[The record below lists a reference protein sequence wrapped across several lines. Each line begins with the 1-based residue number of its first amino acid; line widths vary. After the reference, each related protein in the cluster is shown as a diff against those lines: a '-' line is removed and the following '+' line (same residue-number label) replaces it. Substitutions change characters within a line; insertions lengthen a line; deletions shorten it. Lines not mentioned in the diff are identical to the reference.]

1 MTSTSTAAIAGGPLR
16 PAVVLGGNRI
26 PFARAHGAYAGA
38 SNQDMLT
45 SVLEGLV
52 ARFGLQG
59 EALGEV
65 VAGAVMKH
73 SADFNLTRESVLG
86 TSLDGHTPAHDVQ
99 TACATGIET
108 VGGVANKIRLGQIE
122 SGIGGGVDT
131 ISDAPL
137 AFNAEARELF
147 MQLNRARTAQ
157 DKIKIA
163 LKLRPKHFAPL
174 APQAGEVRTGLSMGE
189 HQALTTHAWGITR
202 EEQDELAMHS
212 HNNMAAAY
220 DDGFFNDLMTPFR
233 GLDRDNNM
241 RPGSTMKSLA
251 KLRIAFGKQFGEEA
265 TMTAGNSTPM
275 TDGAAAA
282 LLSSEDWA
290 EEHNL
295 PILAEFL
302 DYEVAAVDFVHGKE
316 GLLMAPTYAIPRIL
330 DRHGLSLDDIDF
342 FEIHEAFAGT
352 VLSTIKA
359 LADEDYNK
367 NVLGR
372 DRALGQIDQSK
383 LNLKGSSLAA
393 GHPFAATG
401 PRIVASL
408 AKMLH
413 EKGEGSLGL
422 ISVCAAGGQGAVALM
437 RGR

>member
-1 MTSTSTAAIAGGPLR
+1 MTSTSSAAIAGGTLR

-45 SVLEGLV
+45 SALEGLV
-52 ARFGLQG
+52 ARFGIQG
-59 EALGEV
+59 ETLGEV

-73 SADFNLTRESVLG
+73 SVDFNLTRESVLG
-86 TSLDGHTPAHDVQ
+86 TSLDAHTPAHDVQ

-108 VGGVANKIRLGQIE
+108 IGGVANKIRLGQID

-147 MQLNRARTAQ
+147 MQLNRARTTQ
-157 DKIKIA
+157 DKIKVA
-163 LKLRPKHFAPL
+163 MKLRPKHFAPL

-189 HQALTTHAWGITR
+189 HQALTTHHWGITR

-220 DDGFFNDLMTPFR
+220 DEGFFNDLITPFR

-241 RPGSTMKSLA
+241 RPGSTMEALA

-282 LLSSEDWA
+282 LLSSEQWA
-290 EEHNL
+290 AEHHL
-295 PILAEFL
+295 PILAEFV
-302 DYEVAAVDFVHGKE
+302 DFEVAAVDFVNGKD

-330 DRHGLSLDDIDF
+330 DRHGLGLEDIDF

-352 VLSTIKA
+352 VLATMKA
-359 LADEDYNK
+359 LADEEYNQQ
-367 NVLGR
+367 VLGR
-372 DRALGQIDQSK
+372 DTVLGDIDRSK
-383 LNLKGSSLAA
+383 LNVKGSSLAA

>member
-1 MTSTSTAAIAGGPLR
+1 MTSTPPTAIAGGSLR
-16 PAVVLGGNRI
+16 PAVVIGGNRI

-45 SVLEGLV
+45 STLEGLV
-52 ARFGLQG
+52 ARFGLQN
-59 EALGEV
+59 EQLGEV

-73 SADFNLTRESVLG
+73 SSDFNLTRESVLG
-86 TSLDGHTPAHDVQ
+86 TSLKAHTPAHDVQ

-108 VGGVANKIRLGQIE
+108 VGGVANKIRLGQIDV
-122 SGIGGGVDT
+122 GIGGGVDT

-137 AFNAEARELF
+137 AFNREARDIF
-147 MQLNRARTAQ
+147 MQLNRARTTQ
-157 DKIKIA
+157 DKIKLA
-163 LKLRPKHFAPL
+163 MKLRPKHFAPL

-189 HQALTTHAWGITR
+189 HQALTTHHWEITR
-202 EEQDELAMHS
+202 EAQDELAMLS

-220 DDGFFNDLMTPFR
+220 EAGFFDDLMTPFR

-241 RPGSTMKSLA
+241 RPGSTMEALA
-251 KLRIAFGKQFGEEA
+251 KLRIAFGKHLGDEA

-282 LLSSEDWA
+282 LLASEDWA
-290 EEHNL
+290 QQRNL
-295 PILAEFL
+295 PVLAEFV
-302 DYEVAAVDFVHGKE
+302 DYEVAAVDFVNGDE
-316 GLLMAPTYAIPRIL
+316 GLLMAPTYAIPRML
-330 DRHGLSLDDIDF
+330 DRHGLSLADIDF

-352 VLSTIKA
+352 VLATMKA
-359 LADEDYNK
+359 LGDEEYNQT
-367 NVLGR
+367 VLGR
-372 DRALGQIDQSK
+372 DTLVGQIDPAK
-383 LNLKGSSLAA
+383 LNVNGSSLAA

-413 EKGEGSLGL
+413 QKGEGSLGL

>member
-1 MTSTSTAAIAGGPLR
+1 MTSTPTTAIAGGSLR
-16 PAVVLGGNRI
+16 PAVVVGGNRI

-45 SVLEGLV
+45 STLEGLV
-52 ARFGLQG
+52 ARFGLQD
-59 EALGEV
+59 AQLGEV

-86 TSLDGHTPAHDVQ
+86 TSLDAHTPAHDVQ

-137 AFNAEARELF
+137 AFNSEARDLF
-147 MQLNRARTAQ
+147 MQLNRARTTQ
-157 DKIKIA
+157 DKIKIVM
-163 LKLRPKHFAPL
+163 KLRPKHFAPL

-189 HQALTTHAWGITR
+189 HQALTTHQWGVTR
-202 EEQDELAMHS
+202 EEQDELAMAS

-220 DDGFFNDLMTPFR
+220 EAGFFNDLITPFR

-241 RPGSTMKSLA
+241 RPGSTMEGLA
-251 KLRIAFGKQFGEEA
+251 KLRVAFGKHLGEEA

-282 LLSSEDWA
+282 LLSSEEWA
-290 EEHNL
+290 QERNL
-295 PILAEFL
+295 PVLAEFV
-302 DYEVAAVDFVHGKE
+302 DYEMAAVDFVNGDE

-330 DRHGLSLDDIDF
+330 DRHGLSLADIDF

-352 VLSTIKA
+352 VMATVKA
-359 LADEDYNK
+359 LADEEYNK
-367 NVLGR
+367 EVLGR
-372 DRALGQIDQSK
+372 DAALGEIDRSK
-383 LNLKGSSLAA
+383 LNVNGSSLAA

-401 PRIVASL
+401 PRIVAAL

-413 EKGEGSLGL
+413 NKGEGSLGL
-422 ISVCAAGGQGAVALM
+422 ISVCAAGGQGGVALM

>member
-1 MTSTSTAAIAGGPLR
+1 MTSTSNAAIAGGSLR

-45 SVLEGLV
+45 STLEGLI
-52 ARFGLQG
+52 ARYGLQG
-59 EALGEV
+59 AQLGEV

-86 TSLDGHTPAHDVQ
+86 TSLAAHTPAHDVQ

-108 VGGVANKIRLGQIE
+108 VGGVANKIRLGQID

-137 AFNAEARELF
+137 SFNAEARELF
-147 MQLNRARTAQ
+147 MQLNRARTTQ

-189 HQALTTHAWGITR
+189 HQALTTHQWGVSRT
-202 EEQDELAMHS
+202 EQDEIAMNS

-220 DDGFFNDLMTPFR
+220 EEGFFNDLMTPFR

-241 RPGSTMKSLA
+241 RPGSTLESLA
-251 KLRIAFGKQFGEEA
+251 KLRISFGKQFGDEA

-282 LLSSEDWA
+282 LLSSEEWA
-290 EEHNL
+290 QEHNL
-295 PILAEFL
+295 PILAEFM
-302 DYEVAAVDFVHGKE
+302 DFEVAAVDFVNGND

-330 DRHGLSLDDIDF
+330 DRHGLGLGDIDF

-352 VLSTIKA
+352 VGATIKA

-372 DRALGQIDQSK
+372 DSALGEIDRSK
-383 LNLKGSSLAA
+383 LNVKGSSLAA

-408 AKMLH
+408 AKMLN
-413 EKGEGSLGL
+413 EKGTGSLGL

>member
-73 SADFNLTRESVLG
+73 SADFNLTRESILG

-241 RPGSTMKSLA
+241 RPGSTMESLA

>member
-1 MTSTSTAAIAGGPLR
+1 MTSTSNAAIAGGPLR

-45 SVLEGLV
+45 SALEGLV

-59 EALGEV
+59 ESLGEV
-65 VAGAVMKH
+65 VGGAVMKH
-73 SADFNLTRESVLG
+73 SVDFNLTREAVLG
-86 TSLDGHTPAHDVQ
+86 TSLDAHTPAHDVQ

-108 VGGVANKIRLGQIE
+108 VGGVANKIRLGQID

-147 MQLNRARTAQ
+147 MQFNRARTTQ

-163 LKLRPKHFAPL
+163 MKLRPKHFSPL

-189 HQALTTHAWGITR
+189 HQALTTHHWGVTR
-202 EEQDELAMHS
+202 EAQDELAMQS

-220 DDGFFNDLMTPFR
+220 EDGFFNDLITPFR

-241 RPGSTMKSLA
+241 RPGSSMETLA
-251 KLRIAFGKQFGEEA
+251 KLRITFGKQFGEEA
-265 TMTAGNSTPM
+265 TMSAGNSTPM
-275 TDGAAAA
+275 TDGAATA

-290 EEHNL
+290 AEHNL
-295 PILAEFL
+295 PVLAEFL
-302 DYEVAAVDFVHGKE
+302 DFEVAAVDFVNGKE
-316 GLLMAPTYAIPRIL
+316 GLLMAPTFAIPRIL
-330 DRHGLSLDDIDF
+330 DRHGLTLDDIDF

-352 VLSTIKA
+352 VLATIEA
-359 LADEDYNK
+359 LGDEDYNK

-372 DRALGQIDQSK
+372 DQALGHIDRSK
-383 LNLKGSSLAA
+383 LNIKGSSLAA

>member
-1 MTSTSTAAIAGGPLR
+1 MTSTSTAAIAGGSLR

-189 HQALTTHAWGITR
+189 HQALTTHVWGITR

-241 RPGSTMKSLA
+241 RPGSTMESLA

-302 DYEVAAVDFVHGKE
+302 DYEVAAVNFVHGKE

>member
-1 MTSTSTAAIAGGPLR
+1 MTSIPTAAIAGGTLR

-45 SVLEGLV
+45 STLEGLV

-59 EALGEV
+59 AQLGEV

-86 TSLDGHTPAHDVQ
+86 TSLAPHTPAHEVQ
-99 TACATGIET
+99 TACATGIEAI
-108 VGGVANKIRLGQIE
+108 GGVANKIRLGQID

-137 AFNAEARELF
+137 AFNSEARDLF
-147 MQLNRARTAQ
+147 MQLNRARTTQ

-163 LKLRPKHFAPL
+163 MKLRPKHFAPL
-174 APQAGEVRTGLSMGE
+174 APQASEVRTGLSMGE
-189 HQALTTHAWGITR
+189 HQALTTHQWGISR
-202 EEQDELAMHS
+202 EEQDELAMKS

-220 DDGFFNDLMTPFR
+220 EAGFFNDLMTPFR

-241 RPGSTMKSLA
+241 RPGSTMESLA
-251 KLRIAFGKQFGEEA
+251 QLRIAFGKHLGEEA

-282 LLSSEDWA
+282 LLASEDWA
-290 EEHNL
+290 EERNL
-295 PILAEFL
+295 PILAEFM
-302 DYEVAAVDFVHGKE
+302 DYDVAAVDFVNGNE

-330 DRHGLSLDDIDF
+330 DRHGLTLDDIDY

-352 VLSTIKA
+352 VAATMKA
-359 LADEDYNK
+359 LADEEYNK
-367 NVLGR
+367 DVLGR
-372 DRALGQIDQSK
+372 DTPVGEIERSK
-383 LNLKGSSLAA
+383 LNVNGSSLAA

-401 PRIVASL
+401 ARIVATL

-413 EKGEGSLGL
+413 EKGPGSLGL

>member
-1 MTSTSTAAIAGGPLR
+1 MTSTPTSAIAGGSLR

-45 SVLEGLV
+45 STLEGLV
-52 ARFGLQG
+52 ARFGIQG
-59 EALGEV
+59 ERLGEV

-73 SADFNLTRESVLG
+73 STDFNLTRESVLG
-86 TSLDGHTPAHDVQ
+86 TSLDAHTPAHDVQ
-99 TACATGIET
+99 TACATGIES
-108 VGGVANKIRLGQIE
+108 VGGIANKIRLGQID

-137 AFNAEARELF
+137 AFNSEARDLF
-147 MQLNRARTAQ
+147 MQLNRARTTQ

-163 LKLRPKHFAPL
+163 MKLRPKHFAPL

-189 HQALTTHAWGITR
+189 HQALTTHYWGITR
-202 EEQDELAMHS
+202 EEQDELAMLS
-212 HNNMAAAY
+212 HNNMAEAY
-220 DDGFFNDLMTPFR
+220 EEGFFNDLMTPFR
-233 GLDRDNNM
+233 GLDRDNNL
-241 RPGSTMKSLA
+241 RPGSTMEALG
-251 KLRIAFGKQFGEEA
+251 KLRIAFGKHLGEEA
-265 TMTAGNSTPM
+265 TMTAGNSTPL

-290 EEHNL
+290 QAHNL
-295 PILAEFL
+295 PILAEFV
-302 DYEVAAVDFVHGKE
+302 DFEVAAVDFVNGNE

-330 DRHGLSLDDIDF
+330 DRHGLTLEDIDL

-352 VLSTIKA
+352 VAATIKA

-372 DRALGQIDQSK
+372 DTPVGEIDRTK
-383 LNLKGSSLAA
+383 LNVKGSSLAA

-401 PRIVASL
+401 ARIVASL

-413 EKGEGSLGL
+413 EKGAGSLGL

>member
-1 MTSTSTAAIAGGPLR
+1 MTSTSKAAIAGGPLR

-45 SVLEGLV
+45 STLEGLV

-86 TSLDGHTPAHDVQ
+86 TSLKAQTPAHDVQ

-108 VGGVANKIRLGQIE
+108 VGGVANKIRLGQID

-137 AFNAEARELF
+137 SFNSEARELF
-147 MQLNRARTAQ
+147 IQLSRARTTQ

-163 LKLRPKHFAPL
+163 MKLRPKHFAPL
-174 APQAGEVRTGLSMGE
+174 APTAGEVRTGLSMGE
-189 HQALTTHAWGITR
+189 HQALTTHHWGVSR
-202 EEQDELAMHS
+202 EEQDALAMES

-220 DDGFFNDLMTPFR
+220 DDGFFNDLITPFR

-241 RPGSTMKSLA
+241 RPGSTLEA
-251 KLRIAFGKQFGEEA
+251 LGKLRIAFGKQFGAEA

-282 LLSSEDWA
+282 LLSSEEWA
-290 EEHNL
+290 EEHKL
-295 PILAEFL
+295 PILAEFM
-302 DYEVAAVDFVHGKE
+302 DYEVAAVDFVNGDE
-316 GLLMAPTYAIPRIL
+316 GLLMAPTYGISRIL
-330 DRHGLSLDDIDF
+330 DRHGLSLADIDF

-352 VLSTIKA
+352 VMSTIKA
-359 LADEDYNK
+359 LADEEYNTE
-367 NVLGR
+367 VLGR
-372 DRALGQIDQSK
+372 KQALGEIDRSK
-383 LNLKGSSLAA
+383 LNVNGSSLAA

-408 AKMLH
+408 AKMLN
-413 EKGEGSLGL
+413 EKGRGSLGL

>member
-1 MTSTSTAAIAGGPLR
+1 MTSTPKAAISGGSLR

-26 PFARAHGAYAGA
+26 PFARAQGAYAGA

-45 SVLEGLV
+45 SAFEGLI

-59 EALGEV
+59 EQLGEV

-73 SADFNLTRESVLG
+73 SIDFNLTRESVLG
-86 TSLDGHTPAHDVQ
+86 TSLDAHTPAHDVQ

-108 VGGVANKIRLGQIE
+108 IGGVANKIRLGQID

-137 AFNAEARELF
+137 SFNSEARELF
-147 MQLNRARTAQ
+147 MQLSRARTAQ

-163 LKLRPKHFAPL
+163 LKFRPKHFAPL
-174 APQAGEVRTGLSMGE
+174 APQANEVRTGLSMGE
-189 HQALTTHAWGITR
+189 HQALTTHQWDVTR
-202 EEQDELAMHS
+202 ETQDELAMKS

-220 DDGFFNDLMTPFR
+220 DNGFFNDLITPFR

-241 RPGSTMKSLA
+241 RPGSTMEALG
-251 KLRIAFGKQFGEEA
+251 KLRIAFGKQLGDDA

-282 LLSSEDWA
+282 LLSSEEWA
-290 EEHNL
+290 QQHNL
-295 PILAEFL
+295 PILAEFV
-302 DYEVAAVDFVHGKE
+302 DFEVAAVDFVDGQD
-316 GLLMAPTYAIPRIL
+316 GLLMAPTFAIPRLL

-352 VLSTIKA
+352 VLATIKA

-367 NVLGR
+367 NVLSR
-372 DRALGQIDQSK
+372 DQALGQIDPAK
-383 LNLKGSSLAA
+383 LNVNGSSLAA

-413 EKGEGSLGL
+413 TKGEGSLGL

>member
-38 SNQDMLT
+38 SNHDMLT

-157 DKIKIA
+157 DKIKA
-163 LKLRPKHFAPL
+163 LKLRPKHLPA
-174 APQAGEVRTGLSMGE
+174 APQAGKYELACRWGASGAYDPRMG
-189 HQALTTHAWGITR
+189 HNR

-212 HNNMAAAY
+212 HNNMAAH
-220 DDGFFNDLMTPFR
+220 
-233 GLDRDNNM
+233 
-241 RPGSTMKSLA
+241 
-251 KLRIAFGKQFGEEA
+251 
-265 TMTAGNSTPM
+265 TMTVS
-275 TDGAAAA
+275 
-282 LLSSEDWA
+282 
-290 EEHNL
+290 
-295 PILAEFL
+295 
-302 DYEVAAVDFVHGKE
+302 
-316 GLLMAPTYAIPRIL
+316 
-330 DRHGLSLDDIDF
+330 
-342 FEIHEAFAGT
+342 
-352 VLSTIKA
+352 STI
-359 LADEDYNK
+359 
-367 NVLGR
+367 
-372 DRALGQIDQSK
+372 S
-383 LNLKGSSLAA
+383 
-393 GHPFAATG
+393 
-401 PRIVASL
+401 
-408 AKMLH
+408 
-413 EKGEGSLGL
+413 
-422 ISVCAAGGQGAVALM
+422 
-437 RGR
+437 

>member
-1 MTSTSTAAIAGGPLR
+1 MTTASKAAIAGGPLR

-45 SVLEGLV
+45 STLEGLV

-59 EALGEV
+59 EILGEV

-73 SADFNLTRESVLG
+73 SVDFNLTRESVLG
-86 TSLDGHTPAHDVQ
+86 TSLDPHTPAHDVQ
-99 TACATGIET
+99 TACATGLET
-108 VGGVANKIRLGQIE
+108 IGGLANKIRLGQVE

-137 AFNAEARELF
+137 AFNSEARELF
-147 MQLNRARTAQ
+147 MQLNRARSTQ

-189 HQALTTHAWGITR
+189 HQALTTHHWGISR
-202 EEQDELAMHS
+202 EAQDELAMLS
-212 HNNMAAAY
+212 HNNMAVAY
-220 DDGFFNDLMTPFR
+220 DSGFFNDLVTPFR
-233 GLDRDNNM
+233 GVDRDNNM
-241 RPGSTMKSLA
+241 RPGSSMESLA

-282 LLSSEDWA
+282 LLSSEAWA
-290 EEHNL
+290 EHHNL
-295 PILAEFL
+295 PILAEFV
-302 DYEVAAVDFVHGKE
+302 DYEVAAVDFVNGTE
-316 GLLMAPTYAIPRIL
+316 GLLMAPTYAIPRML
-330 DRHGLSLDDIDF
+330 DRHGLTLNDIDF

-352 VLSTIKA
+352 VLATIKA
-359 LADEDYNK
+359 LEDEEYNK
-367 NVLGR
+367 SVLGR
-372 DRALGQIDQSK
+372 DGTLGTIDRTK
-383 LNLKGSSLAA
+383 LNVNGSSLAA

-413 EKGEGSLGL
+413 TKGAGSLGL

>member
-45 SVLEGLV
+45 SALEGLV

-73 SADFNLTRESVLG
+73 SVDFNLTRESVLG

-108 VGGVANKIRLGQIE
+108 IGGVANKIRLGQID

-147 MQLNRARTAQ
+147 MQLNRARTTQ

-189 HQALTTHAWGITR
+189 HQALTTHEWGVSR
-202 EEQDELAMHS
+202 EAQDELAMHS

-220 DDGFFNDLMTPFR
+220 EEGFFNDLVTPFR

-241 RPGSTMKSLA
+241 RPGSTMEALA

-282 LLSSEDWA
+282 LLSSEEWA
-290 EEHNL
+290 VEHNL

-302 DYEVAAVDFVHGKE
+302 DFEVAAVDFVNGKE
-316 GLLMAPTYAIPRIL
+316 GLLMAPTFAIPRIL

-372 DRALGQIDQSK
+372 DSTLGQIDQSK

>member
-1 MTSTSTAAIAGGPLR
+1 MTSTSKSATADGSLR
-16 PAVVLGGNRI
+16 SAVVLGGNRI
-26 PFARAHGAYAGA
+26 PFARANGAYAGA

-45 SVLEGLV
+45 STLEGLI

-59 EALGEV
+59 ARLGEV

-73 SADFNLTRESVLG
+73 AKDFNLTRESVLG
-86 TSLDGHTPAHDVQ
+86 TSLRAHTPAHDVQ

-108 VGGVANKIRLGQIE
+108 IGGVANKIRLGQID

-137 AFNAEARELF
+137 AFNSEARDLF
-147 MQLNRARTAQ
+147 MQLNRARTTQ
-157 DKIKIA
+157 EKIKVA
-163 LKLRPKHFAPL
+163 LKLRPKHFTPL
-174 APQAGEVRTGLSMGE
+174 APQAGEDRTGLSMGE
-189 HQALTTHAWGITR
+189 HQALTTHAWGVTR
-202 EEQDELAMHS
+202 EEQDEIAANS
-212 HNNMAAAY
+212 HNNMAEAY
-220 DDGFFNDLMTPFR
+220 EEGFFNDLMTPFR

-241 RPGSTMKSLA
+241 RPGSDVETLA
-251 KLRIAFGKQFGEEA
+251 KLRIAFGKQFGNEA

-275 TDGAAAA
+275 TDGAAVA

-290 EEHNL
+290 TEHNL
-295 PILAEFL
+295 PILAEFI
-302 DYEVAAVDFVHGKE
+302 DYEVAAVDFVNGND
-316 GLLMAPTYAIPRIL
+316 GLLMAPTYAIPKIL
-330 DRHGLSLDDIDF
+330 DRHGLGLDDIDF

-352 VLSTIKA
+352 VAATRKA

-372 DRALGQIDQSK
+372 EQALGEIDMEK
-383 LNLKGSSLAA
+383 LNVRGSSLAA

-408 AKMLH
+408 AKMLNN
-413 EKGEGSLGL
+413 KGAGSLGL

-437 RGR
+437 HGR

>member
-45 SVLEGLV
+45 SALEGLV

-59 EALGEV
+59 KALGEV

-86 TSLDGHTPAHDVQ
+86 TSLDAHTPAHDVQ

-137 AFNAEARELF
+137 AFNSEARELF
-147 MQLNRARTAQ
+147 MQLNRARTTQ

-189 HQALTTHAWGITR
+189 HQALTTHHWGVTR

-212 HNNMAAAY
+212 HNNMASAY
-220 DDGFFNDLMTPFR
+220 DEGFFNDLITPFR

-241 RPGSTMKSLA
+241 RPGSTLEALA
-251 KLRIAFGKQFGEEA
+251 KLRVAFGKQFGDEA

-282 LLSSEDWA
+282 LLSSEEWA
-290 EEHNL
+290 IDHNL
-295 PILAEFL
+295 PILAEFM
-302 DYEVAAVDFVHGKE
+302 DFEVAAVDFVNGKE

-352 VLSTIKA
+352 VLATIKA
-359 LADEDYNK
+359 LGDEEYNK

-372 DRALGQIDQSK
+372 DTVLGQIDRSK
-383 LNLKGSSLAA
+383 LNVKGSSLAS

>member
-45 SVLEGLV
+45 STLEGLV

-73 SADFNLTRESVLG
+73 SVDFNLTRESVLG
-86 TSLDGHTPAHDVQ
+86 TSLDAHTPAHDVQ

-108 VGGVANKIRLGQIE
+108 VGGVANKIRLGQID

-137 AFNAEARELF
+137 AFNSEAREVF
-147 MQLNRARTAQ
+147 MQLNRARTTQ

-163 LKLRPKHFAPL
+163 MKLRPKHFAPL

-189 HQALTTHAWGITR
+189 HQALTTHQWGLTR

-212 HNNMAAAY
+212 HNNMATAY
-220 DDGFFNDLMTPFR
+220 EEGFFNDLITPFR
-233 GLDRDNNM
+233 GLDRDDNM
-241 RPGSTMKSLA
+241 T
-251 KLRIAFGKQFGEEA
+251 KLRVAFGKQFGEEA

-282 LLSSEDWA
+282 LLSSEEWA
-290 EEHNL
+290 IDHNL
-295 PILAEFL
+295 PILAEFM
-302 DYEVAAVDFVHGKE
+302 DFEVAAVDFVYGKE

-352 VLSTIKA
+352 VLATIKA
-359 LADEDYNK
+359 LGDEDYNK

-372 DRALGQIDQSK
+372 DTVLGQIDRSK
-383 LNLKGSSLAA
+383 LNVKGSSLAA

>member
-1 MTSTSTAAIAGGPLR
+1 
-16 PAVVLGGNRI
+16 
-26 PFARAHGAYAGA
+26 
-38 SNQDMLT
+38 
-45 SVLEGLV
+45 
-52 ARFGLQG
+52 
-59 EALGEV
+59 
-65 VAGAVMKH
+65 
-73 SADFNLTRESVLG
+73 
-86 TSLDGHTPAHDVQ
+86 
-99 TACATGIET
+99 
-108 VGGVANKIRLGQIE
+108 
-122 SGIGGGVDT
+122 
-131 ISDAPL
+131 
-137 AFNAEARELF
+137 

-241 RPGSTMKSLA
+241 RPGSTMESLA

-393 GHPFAATG
+393 GHPFA
-401 PRIVASL
+401 
-408 AKMLH
+408 
-413 EKGEGSLGL
+413 
-422 ISVCAAGGQGAVALM
+422 
-437 RGR
+437 

>member
-45 SVLEGLV
+45 SALEGLV

-73 SADFNLTRESVLG
+73 SVDFNLTRESVLG

-108 VGGVANKIRLGQIE
+108 IGGVANKIRLGQIE

-147 MQLNRARTAQ
+147 MQLNRARTTQ

-189 HQALTTHAWGITR
+189 HQALTTYEWGVSR
-202 EEQDELAMHS
+202 EAQDELAMHS

-220 DDGFFNDLMTPFR
+220 EEGFFNDLVTPFR

-241 RPGSTMKSLA
+241 RPGSTMEALA

-282 LLSSEDWA
+282 LLSSEEWA
-290 EEHNL
+290 VEHNL

-302 DYEVAAVDFVHGKE
+302 DFEVAAVDFVNGKE
-316 GLLMAPTYAIPRIL
+316 GLLMAPTFAIPRIL

-372 DRALGQIDQSK
+372 DSTLGQIDQSK

>member
-1 MTSTSTAAIAGGPLR
+1 MTSTPTSAIAGGSLR
-16 PAVVLGGNRI
+16 PAVVVGGNRI

-45 SVLEGLV
+45 STLEGLV
-52 ARFGLQG
+52 ARFGLQN
-59 EALGEV
+59 EQLGEV

-73 SADFNLTRESVLG
+73 STDFNLTRESVLG
-86 TSLDGHTPAHDVQ
+86 TSLKAHTPAHDVQ

-108 VGGVANKIRLGQIE
+108 VGGVANKIRLGQID

-137 AFNAEARELF
+137 AFNREARDIF
-147 MQLNRARTAQ
+147 MRLSRARTTQ
-157 DKIKIA
+157 DKIKLA

-189 HQALTTHAWGITR
+189 HQALTTHHWGITR
-202 EEQDELAMHS
+202 EEQDELAMQS

-220 DDGFFNDLMTPFR
+220 EAGFFNDLITPFR

-241 RPGSTMKSLA
+241 RPGSTMEALA
-251 KLRIAFGKQFGEEA
+251 KLRIAFGKQLGDEA

-282 LLSSEDWA
+282 LLASEEWA
-290 EEHNL
+290 QERNL

-302 DYEVAAVDFVHGKE
+302 DYEVAAVDFVNGDE

-352 VLSTIKA
+352 VLATMKA
-359 LADEDYNK
+359 LADEEYNRT
-367 NVLGR
+367 VLGR
-372 DRALGQIDQSK
+372 DTPLGQIDRSK
-383 LNLKGSSLAA
+383 LNVNGSSLAA

>member
-45 SVLEGLV
+45 SALEGLV

-59 EALGEV
+59 EAVGEV

-73 SADFNLTRESVLG
+73 SVDFNMTRESVLG

-108 VGGVANKIRLGQIE
+108 IGGVANKIRLGQIE

-147 MQLNRARTAQ
+147 MQLNRARTTQ

-189 HQALTTHAWGITR
+189 HQALTTHEWGVSR
-202 EEQDELAMHS
+202 EAQDELAMHS

-220 DDGFFNDLMTPFR
+220 EEGFFNDLVTPFR

-241 RPGSTMKSLA
+241 RPGSTMEALA

-282 LLSSEDWA
+282 LLSSEEWA
-290 EEHNL
+290 VEHNL

-302 DYEVAAVDFVHGKE
+302 DFEVAAVDFVNGKE
-316 GLLMAPTYAIPRIL
+316 GLLMAPTFAIPRIL

-372 DRALGQIDQSK
+372 DSTLGQIDQSK

>member
-1 MTSTSTAAIAGGPLR
+1 MTSTSTAAIAGGALR

-45 SVLEGLV
+45 STLEGLV
-52 ARFGLQG
+52 ARFGLQN
-59 EALGEV
+59 ARLGEV

-73 SADFNLTRESVLG
+73 STDFNLTRESVLG
-86 TSLDGHTPAHDVQ
+86 TSLNAHTPAHDVQ

-108 VGGVANKIRLGQIE
+108 VGGVANKIRLGQIDA
-122 SGIGGGVDT
+122 GIGGGVDT

-137 AFNAEARELF
+137 AFNSEARELF
-147 MQLNRARTAQ
+147 MQLNRARTTQ
-157 DKIKIA
+157 DKIKVA
-163 LKLRPKHFAPL
+163 MKLRPKHFAPL

-189 HQALTTHAWGITR
+189 HQALTTHNWGISR
-202 EEQDELAMHS
+202 QEQDEIAMRS
-212 HNNMAAAY
+212 HNNMAEAY
-220 DDGFFNDLMTPFR
+220 EEGFFNDLMTPFR

-241 RPGSTMKSLA
+241 RPGSDMESLG
-251 KLRIAFGKQFGEEA
+251 KLRIAFGKQFGDEA

-282 LLSSEDWA
+282 LLSSEEWA
-290 EEHNL
+290 QQHNL
-295 PILAEFL
+295 PILAEFV
-302 DYEVAAVDFVHGKE
+302 DFEVAAVVFVNGQD

-330 DRHGLSLDDIDF
+330 DRHGLDLDDIDF

-352 VLSTIKA
+352 VASTIKA
-359 LADEDYNK
+359 LADDDYNRD
-367 NVLGR
+367 VLGR
-372 DRALGQIDQSK
+372 DKALGQIDRDR
-383 LNLKGSSLAA
+383 LNVKGSSLAA

-401 PRIVASL
+401 PRIVATL

-413 EKGEGSLGL
+413 EKGVGSLGL
-422 ISVCAAGGQGAVALM
+422 VSVCAAGGQGAVALM

>member
-45 SVLEGLV
+45 SAFEGLV

-73 SADFNLTRESVLG
+73 SVDFNLTRESVLG

-147 MQLNRARTAQ
+147 MQLNRARTTQ

-163 LKLRPKHFAPL
+163 MKLRPKHFAPL

-189 HQALTTHAWGITR
+189 HQALTTHHWGISR
-202 EEQDELAMHS
+202 QAQDELAMNS

-220 DDGFFNDLMTPFR
+220 DEGFFNDLVTPFR

-241 RPGSTMKSLA
+241 RPGSTMEALA
-251 KLRIAFGKQFGEEA
+251 KLRIAFGKQFGAEA

-282 LLSSEDWA
+282 LLSSEQWA
-290 EEHNL
+290 TEHNL
-295 PILAEFL
+295 PILAEFM
-302 DYEVAAVDFVHGKE
+302 DFEVAAVDFVNGKE

-330 DRHGLSLDDIDF
+330 DRHGLSLEDIDF

-352 VLSTIKA
+352 VLSTIEA
-359 LADEDYNK
+359 LADDDYNK

-372 DRALGQIDQSK
+372 ESALGEIDRSK
-383 LNLKGSSLAA
+383 LNVKGSSLAA

-413 EKGEGSLGL
+413 EKGEGSIGL

>member
-1 MTSTSTAAIAGGPLR
+1 
-16 PAVVLGGNRI
+16 
-26 PFARAHGAYAGA
+26 
-38 SNQDMLT
+38 MLT
-45 SVLEGLV
+45 STLEGLV
-52 ARFGLQG
+52 ARFGLQN
-59 EALGEV
+59 EQLGEV

-73 SADFNLTRESVLG
+73 STDFNLTRESVLG
-86 TSLDGHTPAHDVQ
+86 TSLKAHTPAHDVQ

-108 VGGVANKIRLGQIE
+108 VGGVANKIRLGQID

-137 AFNAEARELF
+137 AFNREARDIF
-147 MQLNRARTAQ
+147 MRLSRARTTQ
-157 DKIKIA
+157 DKIKLA

-189 HQALTTHAWGITR
+189 HQALTTHHWGITR
-202 EEQDELAMHS
+202 EEQDELAMQS

-220 DDGFFNDLMTPFR
+220 EAGFFNDLITPFR

-241 RPGSTMKSLA
+241 RPGSTMEALA
-251 KLRIAFGKQFGEEA
+251 KLRIAFGKQLGDEA

-282 LLSSEDWA
+282 LLASEEWA
-290 EEHNL
+290 QERNL

-302 DYEVAAVDFVHGKE
+302 DYEVAAVDFVNGDE

-352 VLSTIKA
+352 VLATMKA
-359 LADEDYNK
+359 LADEEYNRT
-367 NVLGR
+367 VLGR
-372 DRALGQIDQSK
+372 DTPLGQIDRSK
-383 LNLKGSSLAA
+383 LNVNGSSLAA

>member
-1 MTSTSTAAIAGGPLR
+1 MTSTSKAAIAGGPLR

-45 SVLEGLV
+45 STLEGLV

-86 TSLDGHTPAHDVQ
+86 TSLKAQTPAHDVQ

-108 VGGVANKIRLGQIE
+108 VGGVANKIRLGQID

-137 AFNAEARELF
+137 SFNSEAREVF
-147 MQLNRARTAQ
+147 IQLSRARTTQ

-163 LKLRPKHFAPL
+163 MKLRPKHFAPL
-174 APQAGEVRTGLSMGE
+174 APTAGEVRTGLSMGE
-189 HQALTTHAWGITR
+189 HQALTTHHWGVSR
-202 EEQDELAMHS
+202 EEQDALAMES

-220 DDGFFNDLMTPFR
+220 DDGFFNDLITPFR

-241 RPGSTMKSLA
+241 RPGSTLEA
-251 KLRIAFGKQFGEEA
+251 LGKLRIAFGKQFGAEA

-282 LLSSEDWA
+282 LLSSEEWA
-290 EEHNL
+290 EEHKL
-295 PILAEFL
+295 PILAEFM
-302 DYEVAAVDFVHGKE
+302 DYEVAAVDFVNGDE
-316 GLLMAPTYAIPRIL
+316 GLLMAPTYGISRIL
-330 DRHGLSLDDIDF
+330 DRHGLSLADIDF

-352 VLSTIKA
+352 VMSTIKA
-359 LADEDYNK
+359 LADEEYNTE
-367 NVLGR
+367 VLGR
-372 DRALGQIDQSK
+372 KQALGEIDRSK
-383 LNLKGSSLAA
+383 LNVNGSSLAA

-408 AKMLH
+408 AKMLN
-413 EKGEGSLGL
+413 EKGRGSLGL

>member
-1 MTSTSTAAIAGGPLR
+1 MTSTSNAAIAGGSLR

-45 SVLEGLV
+45 STLEGLI
-52 ARFGLQG
+52 ARYGLQG
-59 EALGEV
+59 AQLGEV

-86 TSLDGHTPAHDVQ
+86 TSLAAHTPAHDVQ

-108 VGGVANKIRLGQIE
+108 VGGVANKIRLGQID

-137 AFNAEARELF
+137 SFNAEARELF
-147 MQLNRARTAQ
+147 MQLNRARTTQ

-189 HQALTTHAWGITR
+189 HQALTTHQWGVSRT
-202 EEQDELAMHS
+202 EQDEIAMNS

-220 DDGFFNDLMTPFR
+220 EEGFFNDLMTPFR

-241 RPGSTMKSLA
+241 RPGSTLESLA
-251 KLRIAFGKQFGEEA
+251 KLRVSFGKQLGDEA

-282 LLSSEDWA
+282 LLSSEEWA
-290 EEHNL
+290 QEHNL
-295 PILAEFL
+295 PILAEFM
-302 DYEVAAVDFVHGKE
+302 DFEVAAVDFVNGND

-330 DRHGLSLDDIDF
+330 DRHDLELGDIDF

-352 VLSTIKA
+352 VGATIKA

-372 DRALGQIDQSK
+372 DGALGEIDRSK
-383 LNLKGSSLAA
+383 LNVKGSSLAA

-408 AKMLH
+408 AKMLN
-413 EKGEGSLGL
+413 EKGTGSLGL

>member
-1 MTSTSTAAIAGGPLR
+1 MTSTSKAAIAGGPLR

-45 SVLEGLV
+45 STLEGLV

-86 TSLDGHTPAHDVQ
+86 TSLKAQTPAHDVQ

-108 VGGVANKIRLGQIE
+108 VGGVANKIRLGQID

-137 AFNAEARELF
+137 SFNSEARELF
-147 MQLNRARTAQ
+147 IQLSRARTTQ

-163 LKLRPKHFAPL
+163 MKLRPKHFAPL
-174 APQAGEVRTGLSMGE
+174 APTAGEVRTGLSMGE
-189 HQALTTHAWGITR
+189 HQALTTHHWGVSR
-202 EEQDELAMHS
+202 EEQDALAMES

-220 DDGFFNDLMTPFR
+220 DDGFFNDLITPFR

-241 RPGSTMKSLA
+241 RPGSTLEA
-251 KLRIAFGKQFGEEA
+251 LGKLRIAFGKQFGEEA

-282 LLSSEDWA
+282 LLSSEEWA
-290 EEHNL
+290 EEHKL
-295 PILAEFL
+295 PILAEFM
-302 DYEVAAVDFVHGKE
+302 DYEVAAVDFVNGDE
-316 GLLMAPTYAIPRIL
+316 GLLMAPTYGISRIL
-330 DRHGLSLDDIDF
+330 DRHGLSLADIDF

-352 VLSTIKA
+352 VMSTIKA
-359 LADEDYNK
+359 LADEEYNTE
-367 NVLGR
+367 VLGR
-372 DRALGQIDQSK
+372 KQALGEIDRSK
-383 LNLKGSSLAA
+383 LNVNGSSLAA

-408 AKMLH
+408 AKMLN
-413 EKGEGSLGL
+413 EKGRGSLGL

>member
-1 MTSTSTAAIAGGPLR
+1 MTSTPTSAIAGGSLR
-16 PAVVLGGNRI
+16 PAVVVGGNRI

-45 SVLEGLV
+45 STLEGLV

-86 TSLDGHTPAHDVQ
+86 TSLKAQTPTHDVQ

-108 VGGVANKIRLGQIE
+108 VGGVANKIRLGQID

-137 AFNAEARELF
+137 SFNSEAREVF
-147 MQLNRARTAQ
+147 IQLSRARTTQ

-163 LKLRPKHFAPL
+163 MKLRPKHFAPL
-174 APQAGEVRTGLSMGE
+174 APTAGEVRTGLSMGE
-189 HQALTTHAWGITR
+189 HQALTTHHWGVSR
-202 EEQDELAMHS
+202 EEQDALAMES

-220 DDGFFNDLMTPFR
+220 DDGFFNDLITPFR

-241 RPGSTMKSLA
+241 RPGSTLEA
-251 KLRIAFGKQFGEEA
+251 LGKLRIAFGKQFGEEA

-282 LLSSEDWA
+282 LLSSEEWA
-290 EEHNL
+290 EEHKL
-295 PILAEFL
+295 PILAEFM
-302 DYEVAAVDFVHGKE
+302 DYEVGAVDFVNGDE
-316 GLLMAPTYAIPRIL
+316 GLLMAPTYGISRIL
-330 DRHGLSLDDIDF
+330 DRHGLSLADIDF

-352 VLSTIKA
+352 VMSTIKA
-359 LADEDYNK
+359 LADEEYNTE
-367 NVLGR
+367 VLGR
-372 DRALGQIDQSK
+372 KQALGEIDRSK
-383 LNLKGSSLAA
+383 LNVNGSSLTAC
-393 GHPFAATG
+393 HPF
-401 PRIVASL
+401 
-408 AKMLH
+408 
-413 EKGEGSLGL
+413 
-422 ISVCAAGGQGAVALM
+422 SVCGHQYVATHDTIYF
-437 RGR
+437 RI

>member
-1 MTSTSTAAIAGGPLR
+1 MTSTSKAAVAGGPLR
-16 PAVVLGGNRI
+16 SAVVLGGNRI

-45 SVLEGLV
+45 SAIEGLI
-52 ARFGLQG
+52 ARYGLQG
-59 EALGEV
+59 QALGEV

-73 SADFNLTRESVLG
+73 STDFNLTRESVLG
-86 TSLDGHTPAHDVQ
+86 TSLDPHTPAHDVQ

-108 VGGVANKIRLGQIE
+108 IGGLANKIRLGQVD

-147 MQLNRARTAQ
+147 MQLNRARTTQ

-163 LKLRPKHFAPL
+163 MKLRPKHFAPL

-189 HQALTTHAWGITR
+189 HQALTTNQWGVTR
-202 EEQDELAMHS
+202 QEQDDLAMKS
-212 HNNMAAAY
+212 HNNMTAAY
-220 DDGFFNDLMTPFR
+220 DNGFFNDLITPFR

-241 RPGSTMKSLA
+241 RPGSSLEA
-251 KLRIAFGKQFGEEA
+251 LGKLRVAFGKQFGEEA

-275 TDGAAAA
+275 TDGAATA
-282 LLSSEDWA
+282 LLSSEQWA
-290 EEHNL
+290 NEHKL
-295 PILAEFL
+295 PILAEFM
-302 DYEVAAVDFVHGKE
+302 DYEVAAVDFVNGHE
-316 GLLMAPTYAIPRIL
+316 GLLMAPTYGIPKIL
-330 DRHGLSLDDIDF
+330 DRHGLTLDDIDF

-359 LADEDYNK
+359 LADEDYNM

-372 DRALGQIDQSK
+372 ERALGEIDKSK
-383 LNLKGSSLAA
+383 LNVNGSSLAA

>member
-1 MTSTSTAAIAGGPLR
+1 MTSTSNAAIAGGSLR

-45 SVLEGLV
+45 STLEGLI
-52 ARFGLQG
+52 ARYGLQG
-59 EALGEV
+59 AQLGEV

-86 TSLDGHTPAHDVQ
+86 TSLAAHTPAHDVQ

-108 VGGVANKIRLGQIE
+108 VGGVANKIRLGQID

-137 AFNAEARELF
+137 SFNAEARELF
-147 MQLNRARTAQ
+147 MQLNRARTTQ

-174 APQAGEVRTGLSMGE
+174 APQAGEVRTGLSMGG
-189 HQALTTHAWGITR
+189 HQALTTHQWGVSRT
-202 EEQDELAMHS
+202 EQDEIAMNS

-220 DDGFFNDLMTPFR
+220 EEGFFNDLMTPFR

-241 RPGSTMKSLA
+241 RPGSTLESLA
-251 KLRIAFGKQFGEEA
+251 KLRVSFGKQLGDEA

-282 LLSSEDWA
+282 LLSSEEWA
-290 EEHNL
+290 QEHNL
-295 PILAEFL
+295 PILAEFM
-302 DYEVAAVDFVHGKE
+302 DFEVAAVDFVNGND

-330 DRHGLSLDDIDF
+330 DRHDLELGDIDF

-352 VLSTIKA
+352 VGATIKA

-372 DRALGQIDQSK
+372 DGALGEIDRSK
-383 LNLKGSSLAA
+383 LNVKGSSLAA

-408 AKMLH
+408 AKMLN
-413 EKGEGSLGL
+413 EKGTGSLGL

>member
-1 MTSTSTAAIAGGPLR
+1 MTSTPTSAIAGGSLR
-16 PAVVLGGNRI
+16 PAVVVGGNRI

-45 SVLEGLV
+45 STLEGLV
-52 ARFGLQG
+52 ARFGLQN
-59 EALGEV
+59 EQLGEV

-73 SADFNLTRESVLG
+73 STDFNLTRESVLG
-86 TSLDGHTPAHDVQ
+86 TSLKAHTPAHDVQ

-108 VGGVANKIRLGQIE
+108 VGGVANKIRLGQID

-137 AFNAEARELF
+137 AFNREARDIF
-147 MQLNRARTAQ
+147 MRLSRARTTQ
-157 DKIKIA
+157 DKIKLA

-189 HQALTTHAWGITR
+189 HQALTTHHWGITR
-202 EEQDELAMHS
+202 EEQDELAMQS

-220 DDGFFNDLMTPFR
+220 EAGFFNDLITPFR

-241 RPGSTMKSLA
+241 RPGSTMEALG
-251 KLRIAFGKQFGEEA
+251 KLRIAFGKQLGDEA

-282 LLSSEDWA
+282 LLASEEWA
-290 EEHNL
+290 QERNL

-302 DYEVAAVDFVHGKE
+302 DYEVAAVDFVNGDE

-352 VLSTIKA
+352 VLATMKA
-359 LADEDYNK
+359 LADEEYNRT
-367 NVLGR
+367 VLGR
-372 DRALGQIDQSK
+372 DTPLGQIDRSK
-383 LNLKGSSLAA
+383 LNVNGSSLAA

-413 EKGEGSLGL
+413 KKGEGSLGL

>member
-1 MTSTSTAAIAGGPLR
+1 MTSTSKAAIAGGPLR

-45 SVLEGLV
+45 STLEGLV

-86 TSLDGHTPAHDVQ
+86 TSLKAQTPAHDVQ

-108 VGGVANKIRLGQIE
+108 VGGVANKIRLGQID

-137 AFNAEARELF
+137 SFNSEAREVF
-147 MQLNRARTAQ
+147 IQLSRARTTQ

-163 LKLRPKHFAPL
+163 MKLRPKHFAPL
-174 APQAGEVRTGLSMGE
+174 APTAGEVRTGLSMGE
-189 HQALTTHAWGITR
+189 HQALTTHHWGVSR
-202 EEQDELAMHS
+202 EEQDALAMES

-220 DDGFFNDLMTPFR
+220 DDGFFNDLITPFR

-241 RPGSTMKSLA
+241 RPGSTLEA
-251 KLRIAFGKQFGEEA
+251 LGKLRIAFGKQFGEEA

-282 LLSSEDWA
+282 LLSSEEWA
-290 EEHNL
+290 EEHKL
-295 PILAEFL
+295 PILAEFM
-302 DYEVAAVDFVHGKE
+302 DYEVAAVDFVNGDE
-316 GLLMAPTYAIPRIL
+316 GLLMAPTYGISRIL
-330 DRHGLSLDDIDF
+330 DRHGLSLADIDF

-352 VLSTIKA
+352 VMSTIKA
-359 LADEDYNK
+359 LADEEYNTE
-367 NVLGR
+367 VLGR
-372 DRALGQIDQSK
+372 KQALGEIDRSK
-383 LNLKGSSLAA
+383 LNVNGSSLAA

-408 AKMLH
+408 AKMLN
-413 EKGEGSLGL
+413 EKGRGSLGL

>member
-241 RPGSTMKSLA
+241 RPGSTMESLA

-302 DYEVAAVDFVHGKE
+302 DYEVAAVNFVHGKE

>member
-45 SVLEGLV
+45 SALEGLV

-73 SADFNLTRESVLG
+73 SVDFNLTRESVLG
-86 TSLDGHTPAHDVQ
+86 TSLDAHTPAHDVQ

-122 SGIGGGVDT
+122 SGVGGGVDT

-137 AFNAEARELF
+137 AFNSEARELF
-147 MQLNRARTAQ
+147 MQLNRARTTQ

-189 HQALTTHAWGITR
+189 HQALTTHHWGVTR

-220 DDGFFNDLMTPFR
+220 DEGFFNDLITPFR

-241 RPGSTMKSLA
+241 RPGSTLEALA
-251 KLRIAFGKQFGEEA
+251 KLRVAFGKQFGDEA

-282 LLSSEDWA
+282 LLSSEEWA
-290 EEHNL
+290 IDHNL
-295 PILAEFL
+295 PILAEFM
-302 DYEVAAVDFVHGKE
+302 DFEVAAVDFVNGKE

-352 VLSTIKA
+352 VLATIKA
-359 LADEDYNK
+359 LGDEDYNK

-372 DRALGQIDQSK
+372 DTVLGQIDRSK
-383 LNLKGSSLAA
+383 LNVKGSSLAS

-401 PRIVASL
+401 PRIVAHWPRCCMKRVK
-408 AKMLH
+408 AH
-413 EKGEGSLGL
+413 WD
-422 ISVCAAGGQGAVALM
+422 
-437 RGR
+437 

>member
-1 MTSTSTAAIAGGPLR
+1 MTSTPTSAIAGGSLR
-16 PAVVLGGNRI
+16 PAVVIGGNRI

-45 SVLEGLV
+45 STLEGLV
-52 ARFGLQG
+52 ARFGLQN
-59 EALGEV
+59 EQLGEV

-73 SADFNLTRESVLG
+73 STDFNLTRESVLG
-86 TSLDGHTPAHDVQ
+86 TSLKAHTPAHDVQ

-108 VGGVANKIRLGQIE
+108 VGGVANKIRLGQID

-137 AFNAEARELF
+137 AFNREARDIF
-147 MQLNRARTAQ
+147 MRLSRARTTQ
-157 DKIKIA
+157 DKIKLA

-189 HQALTTHAWGITR
+189 HQALTTHHWGITR
-202 EEQDELAMHS
+202 EEQDELAMQS

-220 DDGFFNDLMTPFR
+220 EAGFFNDLITPFR

-241 RPGSTMKSLA
+241 RPGSTMEALG
-251 KLRIAFGKQFGEEA
+251 KLRIAFGKQLGDEA

-282 LLSSEDWA
+282 LLASEEWA
-290 EEHNL
+290 QERNL

-302 DYEVAAVDFVHGKE
+302 DYEVAAVDFVNGDE

-330 DRHGLSLDDIDF
+330 DRHDLSLDDIDF

-352 VLSTIKA
+352 VLATMKA
-359 LADEDYNK
+359 LADEEYNRT
-367 NVLGR
+367 VLGR
-372 DRALGQIDQSK
+372 DTPLGQIDRSK
-383 LNLKGSSLAA
+383 LNVNGSSLAA

>member
-1 MTSTSTAAIAGGPLR
+1 MTSTSKAAIAGGPLR

-45 SVLEGLV
+45 STLEGLV

-86 TSLDGHTPAHDVQ
+86 TSLKAQTPAHDVQ

-108 VGGVANKIRLGQIE
+108 VGGVANKIRLGQID

-137 AFNAEARELF
+137 SFNSEARELF
-147 MQLNRARTAQ
+147 IQLSRARTTQ

-163 LKLRPKHFAPL
+163 MKLRPKHFAPL
-174 APQAGEVRTGLSMGE
+174 APTAGEVRTGLSMGE
-189 HQALTTHAWGITR
+189 HQALTTHHWGVSR
-202 EEQDELAMHS
+202 EEQDALAMES

-220 DDGFFNDLMTPFR
+220 DDGFFNDLITPFR
-233 GLDRDNNM
+233 VLDRDNNM
-241 RPGSTMKSLA
+241 RPGSTLEA
-251 KLRIAFGKQFGEEA
+251 LGKLRIAFGKQFGAEA

-282 LLSSEDWA
+282 LLSSEEWA
-290 EEHNL
+290 EEHKL
-295 PILAEFL
+295 PILAEFM
-302 DYEVAAVDFVHGKE
+302 DYEVAAVDFVNGDE
-316 GLLMAPTYAIPRIL
+316 GLLMAPTYGISRIL
-330 DRHGLSLDDIDF
+330 DRHGLSLADIDF

-352 VLSTIKA
+352 VMSTIKA
-359 LADEDYNK
+359 LADEEYNTE
-367 NVLGR
+367 VLGR
-372 DRALGQIDQSK
+372 KQALGEIDRSK
-383 LNLKGSSLAA
+383 LNVNGSSLAA

-408 AKMLH
+408 AKMLN
-413 EKGEGSLGL
+413 EKGRGSLGL